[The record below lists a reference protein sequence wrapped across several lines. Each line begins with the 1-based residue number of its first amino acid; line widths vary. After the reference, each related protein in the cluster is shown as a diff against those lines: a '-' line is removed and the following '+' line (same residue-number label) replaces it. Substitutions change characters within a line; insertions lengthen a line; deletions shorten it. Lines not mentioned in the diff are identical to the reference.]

1 MRSIELAEYLVLLG
15 DGATVLC
22 EKHKDALAQT
32 FAAAQQHLDVFPIQE
47 DDETGQHMEP
57 MNCQAC
63 HLAAV
68 KDSGMVL
75 Q

>member
-22 EKHKDALAQT
+22 QRHRDALVAA
-32 FAAAQQHLDVFPIQE
+32 FSAAQQPLEVFPIQE
-47 DDETGQHMEP
+47 DDDSGQPMETMS
-57 MNCQAC
+57 CQAC
-63 HLAAV
+63 HMAAV
-68 KDSGMVL
+68 RDSII